1 MWGHHPC
8 PEIETIHL
16 KFCKFALGSQLLHA
30 VWPAKLG
37 CYPVVYRRK
46 ILMVNYWLSLHNW
59 NAPAFVA
66 EAYRM
71 LLNLNQQGQQT
82 WLTRVRNIL
91 RDAGLNYIWHN
102 LWDVCPLESVEILRV
117 TLQDQY
123 TQHWCSLLQ
132 ATAGKLQTYKQFKR
146 NLTFEP

>member
-1 MWGHHPC
+1 
-8 PEIETIHL
+8 
-16 KFCKFALGSQLLHA
+16 
-30 VWPAKLG
+30 
-37 CYPVVYRRK
+37 
-46 ILMVNYWLSLHNW
+46 
-59 NAPAFVA
+59 
-66 EAYRM
+66 M